1 MHFMFDKLLRLTV
14 ILALIAEASLYP
26 APAFAENGVTDTEIL
41 LGQTTA
47 LTGPLAELG
56 VDSSTSAKAYFDYI
70 NEQGGVHGRK
80 IRLLTLDDAY
90 NTDKGVANAKR
101 LIEQDKVFALF
112 NVISTPT
119 NTALLPII
127 TQAGIPNVAPYT
139 GADVLRHPFNRL
151 LFHVRASYNDE
162 AAKIIEHLGIRGID
176 RVAVVYQN
184 NAFGK
189 AGLEGVEKAL
199 AGRKLKVHAAAP
211 IETDASDA
219 AAAAATLARSKPQA
233 IVMITA
239 GKPSAEF
246 IKTYNKLATGMQFFT
261 ISVMGSQASVKS
273 LGKDG
278 IGVVV
283 SQVGPF
289 PFSATSGIVR
299 EYQRIMK
306 KMGVKNLSF
315 GSMEGFIDAKVMVE
329 GLKRTGRDLTR
340 DRFISAMETM
350 NDVDF
355 DGYAIHFNK
364 NSHEGSHFV
373 DLTVISHDGRFL
385 R

>member
-1 MHFMFDKLLRLTV
+1 MRFMFDKLLRLAIV
-14 ILALIAEASLYP
+14 LAVTAEASLC
-26 APAFAENGVTDTEIL
+26 ARPAFAENGVTDTEIL

-90 NTDKGVANAKR
+90 NTEKGVANARR

-119 NTALLPII
+119 NIALLPII
-127 TQAGIPNVAPYT
+127 TQAGIPNIAPYT
-139 GADVLRHPFNRL
+139 GADALRHPFNRL

-162 AAKIIEHLGIRGID
+162 TAKIVEHLGIRGID

-184 NAFGK
+184 NDFGK
-189 AGLEGVEKAL
+189 AGLAGVEQAL
-199 AGRKLKVHAAAP
+199 ARRNLKVRAAAP
-211 IETDASDA
+211 IETDASNA
-219 AAAAATLARSKPQA
+219 AAAAAALAASRPQA

-246 IKTYNKLATGMQFFT
+246 VKAYNKLASGMQFFT
-261 ISVMGSQASVKS
+261 ISVMGSQASVKA

-299 EYQRIMK
+299 EYQRIMQ

-315 GSMEGFIDAKVMVE
+315 GSMEGFLDAKVTVE
-329 GLKRTGRDLTR
+329 GLKRAGRKLTR
-340 DRFISAMETM
+340 ERFISALETM

-364 NSHEGSHFV
+364 NSHEGSHYV
-373 DLTVISHDGRFL
+373 DLTIISHDGRFL

>member
-14 ILALIAEASLYP
+14 ILALIAEVSLG
-26 APAFAENGVTDTEIL
+26 AGPAFAENGVTDTEIL

-56 VDSSTSAKAYFDYI
+56 MDSSTSAKAYFDYI

-101 LIEQDKVFALF
+101 LIEQDKVFSLF

-219 AAAAATLARSKPQA
+219 AAAAATLAKSKPQA
-233 IVMITA
+233 TVMITA

-246 IKTYNKLATGMQFFT
+246 IKTYNKLETGMQFFT

-329 GLKRTGRDLTR
+329 GLKRAGRDLTR
-340 DRFISAMETM
+340 ERFISAMETM